1 MSETILPLADK
12 LAVVTGASGGI
23 GSEVALR
30 FARDGASVIVHYNS
44 GREDAETVVRQIEAT
59 GGNAEAVG
67 ADLARREG
75 PAALIDRLWIH
86 RSAVASEGRLDVP
99 VNNAGTLK
107 FGSVTDISDE
117 SFDRLFNVN
126 VRA

>member
-1 MSETILPLADK
+1 MSGTILPLADK

-30 FARDGASVIVHYNS
+30 LARDGASVIVHYNS

-67 ADLARREG
+67 ADLARRVG
-75 PAALIDRLWIH
+75 PAALIDRLDT
-86 RSAVASEGRLDVP
+86 SFGGRFR
-99 VNNAGTLK
+99 GTPRRPGQQCRNSK
-107 FGSVTDISDE
+107 I
-117 SFDRLFNVN
+117 RLGD
-126 VRA
+126 